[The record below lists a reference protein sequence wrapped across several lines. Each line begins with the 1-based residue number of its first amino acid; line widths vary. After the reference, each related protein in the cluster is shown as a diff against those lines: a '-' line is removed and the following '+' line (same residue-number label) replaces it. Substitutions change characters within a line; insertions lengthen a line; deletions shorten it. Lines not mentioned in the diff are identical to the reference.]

1 MLFELDPIVARDRP
15 GLFGVRLKGFDIGF
29 EPRHQ
34 PVEFDAVG
42 LAAFLIV
49 ELVEPFLAD
58 AFGGL
63 RLRENLASE
72 PRNAPRKCAVREQE
86 VRRRPGEVIVDEE
99 GGEDRKGAVWGRS
112 VAGRVEQRG
121 RRSIKKK
128 KKNKC

>member
-49 ELVEPFLAD
+49 EPVEPFLAD

-63 RLRENLASE
+63 RLRENLARE
-72 PRNAPRKCAVREQE
+72 PRLRSGE
-86 VRRRPGEVIVDEE
+86 RRVGKACVSTC
-99 GGEDRKGAVWGRS
+99 RS
-112 VAGRVEQRG
+112 RW
-121 RRSIKKK
+121 SPYH
-128 KKNKC
+128 